1 MAGFLPISET
11 ALLRMAPPYQT
22 TGIIPRGELL
32 GNERVIWEGRPTLAA
47 WQWVALVWGIFWLL
61 GFIAVGAADTAAGA
75 GIGQFVSA
83 TFVGLFFAI
92 PLFFALWYWRNASY
106 GMTNQRVL
114 SRQGSQLA
122 SLSWTMVGRVRFNPS
137 GSIIT
142 FDAISPPG
150 VPPFAPETL
159 RRATVA
165 WPRVPSGPTIVAF
178 ASSALYFYGIRNR
191 QIQLRQEMVMGA
203 TADRI
208 ICAYCKNPMRIE
220 DLDPANPVCPR
231 CGAAIEVAPGPY

>member
-1 MAGFLPISET
+1 MAGYLPISE
-11 ALLRMAPPYQT
+11 ASLLRMAPPYQT

-32 GNERVIWEGRPTLAA
+32 GNERVIWEGRPALAA
-47 WQWVALVWGIFWLL
+47 WQWVASIWGIFWLVAFV
-61 GFIAVGAADTAAGA
+61 GVGAAQALSGVGA
-75 GIGQFVSA
+75 GLVFAGVFAGFV
-83 TFVGLFFAI
+83 FAI
-92 PLFFALWYWRNASY
+92 PLFIALWYWRSASY

-114 SRQGSQLA
+114 SRQGSKLA
-122 SLSWTMVGRVRFNPS
+122 SLSWTMVGRIRYNPN

-150 VPPFAPETL
+150 VTPFAPETL
-159 RRATVA
+159 RRAGVD